1 MSVGIKET
9 KEAVVGVNE
18 VGLHVARRL
27 KDGFQVIPDSIAF
40 YNDLVNDPDFKSKII
55 AAWENHQAIPEEV
68 KDLDTGEVVEL
79 VVIQASY
86 VPKIIAE
93 LVA

>member
-9 KEAVVGVNE
+9 TEAVVGVNE
-18 VGLHVARRL
+18 IGLHVARRL
-27 KDGFQVIPDSIAF
+27 KDGLQVIPDALAF
-40 YNDLVNDPDFKSKII
+40 YNDLMNDPGFKDKVL
-55 AAWENHQAIPEEV
+55 AAWENHQAIPDEV
-68 KDLDTGEVVEL
+68 KDLDAGEVVAL
-79 VVIQASY
+79 VGVQVSY